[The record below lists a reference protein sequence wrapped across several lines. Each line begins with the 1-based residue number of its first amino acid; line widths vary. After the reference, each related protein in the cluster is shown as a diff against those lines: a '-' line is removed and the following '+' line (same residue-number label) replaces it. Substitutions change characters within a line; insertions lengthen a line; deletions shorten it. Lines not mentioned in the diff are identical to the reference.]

1 MSVPN
6 RAQDPKRQA
15 SYVVKEPKTAFG
27 KRRLMAKQAAQGYEA
42 LKSPK
47 KPLKTA
53 TELKKTNPDT
63 NRRFSQGGPAYK
75 GPDHNPISKTDLN
88 IVRSGASGAFKKMGM
103 KTPIERAKARESRP
117 GKPPLPGF

>member
-27 KRRLMAKQAAQGYEA
+27 KRRLMTKQLKQGTEA
-42 LKSPK
+42 LKRSS
-47 KPLKTA
+47 TYGG
-53 TELKKTNPDT
+53 NPV
-63 NRRFSQGGPAYK
+63 
-75 GPDHNPISKTDLN
+75 SKTDMG
-88 IVRSGASGAFKKMGM
+88 VPKSGASGAFKKMGF